1 MSSAEE
7 LSDEEDAAGLAQRQH
22 AEVLRT
28 ARELNQSVSPVIT
41 YMRSNPEAEIVPP
54 PGYDAA
60 MSMRFEAAR
69 DELLECESE
78 AIGRTRTRRF
88 NEFCARVE
96 HSSAA
101 YPLAVLRMAYK
112 LFVTD
117 GHKSSKSAAWIAV
130 VEVS

>member
-1 MSSAEE
+1 MSSSEE
-7 LSDEEDAAGLAQRQH
+7 SSDEEEAAELAQRQH

-28 ARELNQSVSPVIT
+28 ARELNQTVSPVIV
-41 YMRSNPEAEIVPP
+41 YMRSNPAAEIVPP

-69 DELLECESE
+69 DELIECDAEVV
-78 AIGRTRTRRF
+78 GRTRTRRF

-96 HSSAA
+96 HTSAA

-117 GHKSSKSAAWIAV
+117 GYKSSKSAAWIAV